1 MLSLFMKAKLPLV
14 ITGPIYTTHVEISGS
29 SLMTSQWV
37 RHPGKSWRRRVWED
51 TTMLVPTVSCM
62 WIKPEPCQ
70 RMVSAYC
77 LMYVDKTRAM
87 PENGKCLLS
96 HVCG

>member
-1 MLSLFMKAKLPLV
+1 MLSLFMKAKLPQV
-14 ITGPIYTTHVEISGS
+14 ITGPIYMTPVEISGS
-29 SLMTSQWV
+29 SLMTSQLV
-37 RHPGKSWRRRVWED
+37 RHPGKSWRRKVWED

-62 WIKPEPCQ
+62 WIKPELCQ

-77 LMYVDKTRAM
+77 HMYVDKTRAM

-96 HVCG
+96 HVC